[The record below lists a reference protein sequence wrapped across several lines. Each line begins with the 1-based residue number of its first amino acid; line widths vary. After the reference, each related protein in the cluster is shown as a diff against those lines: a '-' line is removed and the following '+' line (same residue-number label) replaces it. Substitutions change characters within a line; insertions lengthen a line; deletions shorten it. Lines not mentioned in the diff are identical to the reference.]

1 MPDEKH
7 LYDFVEEPPIPSYEE
22 ATSSHTPSRRGPQ
35 EVSDDAERQGLL
47 GHDLPASASSSSSR
61 RRNGYYHPP
70 SVQSAPSSDDEGEGS
85 ELGSPVDA
93 DEDADLRTTMEEMDI
108 LDPEAAEEGR
118 GRRNRL
124 QGTFSK
130 RFYRIT
136 NSLSRWNM
144 PRIPWPTSFFSAISA
159 RLPTIPEEYRPGWA
173 VIARLCGL
181 MLIIT
186 LVYFLVVSEV
196 VPMGGGS
203 FGAQF
208 NPEWVRQTA
217 LQNVENWRMQE
228 DLRYI
233 TSYDHVA
240 GTEGSY
246 VLGQWIEGKLKE
258 AHMDTYTHDELVWQ
272 CDER

>member
-22 ATSSHTPSRRGPQ
+22 ATSSHPPSRRGPQ
-35 EVSDDAERQGLL
+35 EVSDDAERQTLL
-47 GHDLPASASSSSSR
+47 GHDLPASATSSR
-61 RRNGYYHPP
+61 RRNGYHQPS
-70 SVQSAPSSDDEGEGS
+70 SVQSPRSSEDGDDS
-85 ELGSPVDA
+85 ELGSLVDSN
-93 DEDADLRTTMEEMDI
+93 EDADMRQTMEEMDI

-136 NSLSRWNM
+136 NSLSGFHL
-144 PRIPWPTSFFSAISA
+144 PRIPWPTSFFSSITS

-173 VIARLCGL
+173 IIARLCGL
-181 MLIIT
+181 ILIIT
-186 LVYFLVVSEV
+186 LVYFLVVSEI
-196 VPMGGGS
+196 VPMGGGA
-203 FGAQF
+203 FGAAF

-217 LQNVENWRMQE
+217 LQSVENWRIQE
-228 DLRYI
+228 NLVYI

-246 VLGQWIEGKLKE
+246 AMGQWIEGKFKE
-258 AHMDTYTHDELVWQ
+258 AHMDTYTHDE
-272 CDER
+272 

>member
-7 LYDFVEEPPIPSYEE
+7 LYDFVEEAPIPSYEE
-22 ATSSHTPSRRGPQ
+22 ATSSHPPSRRGPQ

-47 GHDLPASASSSSSR
+47 GHDPLSGVHSPRSSE
-61 RRNGYYHPP
+61 
-70 SVQSAPSSDDEGEGS
+70 DGEDS

-93 DEDADLRTTMEEMDI
+93 DEDAALRQTMEEMDI
-108 LDPEAAEEGR
+108 LDPEDAGEGR

-130 RFYRIT
+130 RFYSIT
-136 NSLSRWNM
+136 NSLSGFHL
-144 PRIPWPTSFFSAISA
+144 PRIPWPTSFFSSISS

-173 VIARLCGL
+173 IIARLFGL
-181 MLIIT
+181 ILIIT
-186 LVYFLVVSEV
+186 LVYFLVVSEI
-196 VPMGGGS
+196 VPMGGGA
-203 FGAQF
+203 FGASF

-233 TSYDHVA
+233 TSYDRVA

-246 VLGQWIEGKLKE
+246 ALGQWIEGKFKDV
-258 AHMDTYTHDELVWQ
+258 HMDTYTHDE
-272 CDER
+272 

>member
-7 LYDFVEEPPIPSYEE
+7 LYDFVEEAPIPSYEE
-22 ATSSHTPSRRGPQ
+22 ATSSHPPSRRGPQ
-35 EVSDDAERQGLL
+35 EVSDDAERQTLL
-47 GHDLPASASSSSSR
+47 GHDLPSSAGSSR

-70 SVQSAPSSDDEGEGS
+70 SVQSDHSSDDEETSG
-85 ELGSPVDA
+85 LGSPVDA
-93 DEDADLRTTMEEMDI
+93 DEDADLRQTMEEMDI

-130 RFYRIT
+130 RFYSIT
-136 NSLSRWNM
+136 NSLSSFHL
-144 PRIPWPTSFFSAISA
+144 PRIPWPTSFFSSISS
-159 RLPTIPEEYRPGWA
+159 RLPTIPDEYKPGWA
-173 VIARLCGL
+173 VIARLFGL
-181 MLIIT
+181 ILIIT

-196 VPMGGGS
+196 VPMGGGA

-217 LQNVENWRMQE
+217 LQSVENWRMQE

-246 VLGQWIEGKLKE
+246 VLGQWIEGRFKE
-258 AHMDTYTHDELVWQ
+258 AHMDTYTHDE
-272 CDER
+272 